1 MKVLLTGGAGYI
13 GSHTA
18 VNLISDGNKVLLYDN
33 LSNSDAS
40 VINGIAAI
48 TGVKPTLI
56 KGDVLD
62 EIGLVNAI
70 EKFKPDAVI
79 HFAGLKSV
87 KESSLKP
94 LEYYSTNVGGIV
106 TLLRAML
113 KTGVNNVVFSSSAT
127 VYDSRQ
133 KMPVDENGI
142 VGNAANPYG
151 ETKIICEKILADI
164 WRRYSLNVTILRY
177 FNPIGA
183 HPSALIGENPVYP
196 NNLAPYITEVAL
208 GKREYLGVFGNDYP
222 TVDGTGVRDYIHVC
236 DLAEGHS
243 LALKNMDGLKV
254 YNLGTGK
261 GSSVLEVLRA
271 FCNVEE
277 RDIPYRI
284 MPRREGDVAEL
295 VACCDKAKKELG
307 FAPVYNL
314 TDMARSCLAYARK
327 NFSGKI
333 K

>member
-1 MKVLLTGGAGYI
+1 M
-13 GSHTA
+13 
-18 VNLISDGNKVLLYDN
+18 ISDGNKVLLYDN

-94 LEYYSTNVGGIV
+94 LEYYSTNVGGII

-196 NNLAPYITEVAL
+196 NNLAPYITEVSLSA
-208 GKREYLGVFGNDYP
+208 KESIWVFSATIIP
-222 TVDGTGVRDYIHVC
+222 LSTVPECEIIFTFAT
-236 DLAEGHS
+236 LP
-243 LALKNMDGLKV
+243 K
-254 YNLGTGK
+254 
-261 GSSVLEVLRA
+261 
-271 FCNVEE
+271 
-277 RDIPYRI
+277 DIR
-284 MPRREGDVAEL
+284 L
-295 VACCDKAKKELG
+295 H
-307 FAPVYNL
+307 
-314 TDMARSCLAYARK
+314 
-327 NFSGKI
+327 
-333 K
+333 